1 MSEQMDN
8 YPAPDPERQKIAL
21 KYENISRK
29 LLLLELTLTAIILLA
44 ILFSGI
50 FVRLNTVLDSPRPW
64 IISVY
69 LVLLLIIPAIISAP
83 ISYYSEFVLGRR
95 FGLST
100 QSFRSWA
107 VDKMKSGLLTL
118 VLGLIMIIF
127 IYWMLEID
135 PQLWW
140 LWSGCFLVLLVIVI
154 ARLTPTLLIPIFYKL
169 EPLKDAGLEDR
180 LRRLCD
186 RAGTTVMGIFTMNL
200 SSKSTTANAMLAG
213 IGNTR
218 RIILTDT
225 LLQTYTGGEIEV
237 ILAHELGHH
246 LHRDIVKLIVLQSL
260 VIFLGLFIVH
270 LVLTGAAGFF
280 GYQSPDN
287 PASLPLMVIVLAVY
301 NAIVTPVIN
310 AYSRSIESAAD
321 AAAIELTANPAE
333 FISAMT
339 RLVDQNLSVASPRR
353 WVELLFYSHPPYNKR
368 IKPAIAVM
376 EKNSGG
382 NR

>member
-1 MSEQMDN
+1 MDN

-100 QSFRSWA
+100 QSFKSWA

-118 VLGLIMIIF
+118 ALGLIMIIF
-127 IYWMLEID
+127 IYWMLEIA

-140 LWSGCFLVLLVIVI
+140 VWSGCFLVLLVIVI

-169 EPLKDAGLEDR
+169 EPLQDAGLEDR

-225 LLQTYTGGEIEV
+225 LLQTYTAGEIEV

-280 GYQSPDN
+280 GYQSPGN
-287 PASLPLMVIVLAVY
+287 PASLPLLVTVLAVY

-339 RLVDQNLSVASPRR
+339 RLVDQNLSVASPKR

>member
-1 MSEQMDN
+1 MSEQTDN
-8 YPAPDPERQKIAL
+8 YPSPNPERQKIAL
-21 KYENISRK
+21 KYENINRK
-29 LLLLELTLTAIILLA
+29 LLLLELALTAIILLA

-50 FVRLNTVLDSPRPW
+50 FVKLNTVLDSPRPW

-69 LVLLLIIPAIISAP
+69 LILLLIIPAIISAP

-100 QSFRSWA
+100 QSFKSWA
-107 VDKMKSGLLTL
+107 IDKIKSGLLTL

-127 IYWMLEID
+127 IYWMLEIA
-135 PQLWW
+135 PHLWW
-140 LWSGCFLVLLVIVI
+140 VWSGCFLVLLVIVI
-154 ARLTPTLLIPIFYKL
+154 AQLTPTLLIPIFYKL
-169 EPLKDAGLEDR
+169 EPLKDAELEAR
-180 LRRLCD
+180 LRKLCD
-186 RAGTTVMGIFTMNL
+186 RAETAVMGIFTMNL

-225 LLQTYTGGEIEV
+225 LLQTYTAGEIEV

-246 LHRDIVKLIVLQSL
+246 LHRDIVKLIIIQSL
-260 VIFLGLFIVH
+260 VIFLGLFLAH
-270 LVLTGAAGFF
+270 LALTGAAGFF
-280 GYQSPDN
+280 GYQSPGN
-287 PASLPLMVIVLAVY
+287 PASLPLLVTVLAVY

-310 AYSRSIESAAD
+310 AYSRTIEYAAD
-321 AAAIELTANPAE
+321 AAAIELTANPGE

-339 RLVDQNLSVASPRR
+339 RLVDQNLSVANPRR
-353 WVELLFYSHPPYNKR
+353 WMELLFYSHPPYNKR
-368 IKPAIAVM
+368 IKPAIAVIQ
-376 EKNSGG
+376 KNSGG